1 VIKNITQKIT
11 LKACILYDKIDVFRI
26 DPITY
31 LGGLLILLSLHY
43 TNMST
48 TTIVASR
55 SLNAW
60 NVFQRLF
67 SQDFPECL
75 EAVNTVYQR
84 LYPSKEAKAAYFA
97 ANVARAMAL
106 DAKNGKVAVAPVP
119 AVAVVAV
126 AAPAKRAPNGY
137 NAFYG
142 AMTAGQKGL
151 QFGKSGAEISSLWKA
166 MTEDAKKPWKEM
178 APTWKVL
185 PAEQKAVWVARAQAM
200 RVAKA

>member
-1 VIKNITQKIT
+1 VHN
-11 LKACILYDKIDVFRI
+11 ACILYYKNDVFRI
-26 DPITY
+26 DPIPY
-31 LGGLLILLSLHY
+31 LGGLLILLPLHY

-48 TTIVASR
+48 TTIVATR

-97 ANVARAMAL
+97 ANVARAIAL
-106 DAKNGKVAVAPVP
+106 DAKNGKVAVAVPAPV
-119 AVAVVAV
+119 AVAVPVT
-126 AAPAKRAPNGY
+126 PAKRAPTGY

-142 AMTAGQKGL
+142 AMTSGQKGL
-151 QFGKSGAEISSLWKA
+151 QLGKSGAEIAAMWKA
-166 MTEDAKKPWKEM
+166 MSEEAKKPWKEM

-185 PAEQKAVWVARAQAM
+185 SAEQKAAWVARAQVM
-200 RVAKA
+200 RVVKA